1 MGMHVQLFGQSAIRL
16 LDGGVDYSQA
26 PPVTLAA
33 CLRQNG
39 GADVAE
45 VRRTLLSKALGTA
58 TLSALYAQPPS
69 YETGTLSLWIQ
80 NNSSCLATGHR
91 DSVEQ

>member
-16 LDGGVDYSQA
+16 LDGGVDYSRA

-39 GADVAE
+39 GAEVAE
-45 VRRTLLSKALGTA
+45 VRRILRQQSDGTL
-58 TLSALYAQPPS
+58 TLSTLHAPPS
-69 YETGTLSLWIQ
+69 QL
-80 NNSSCLATGHR
+80 
-91 DSVEQ
+91 